1 MKNKLK
7 SLKPKK
13 VIKEEILEQEIQEE
27 VKEVLAEVEKPK
39 RGFVYGDF
47 ITDTHTGKTFI
58 YHGQNSV
65 KENLD
70 RFILVA
76 PNL

>member
-1 MKNKLK
+1 MKTKTK
-7 SLKPKK
+7 SNKPKK
-13 VIKEEILEQEIQEE
+13 VVKAEIVEQEIKEEIGAVKEE
-27 VKEVLAEVEKPK
+27 VKP
-39 RGFVYGDF
+39 RGFIYGDF
-47 ITDTHTGKTFI
+47 ITDTHTGKNFI

-70 RFILVA
+70 RYILVA